1 MEKLLQVENLHVSFN
16 TYGGEV
22 KAVRGVNFSVKK
34 GEVVAIVGESG
45 CGKSVTA
52 KSIMKLLTVPP
63 AEYKDGRIL
72 FHGDD
77 LLTLPENQMKKI
89 RGNKISMIF
98 QDPMSSLNPTSR
110 IGDQLIEGLVKHKK
124 LTKAAALHQAV
135 HLLERVGIPHA
146 KSRLKHY
153 PHEFSG
159 GMRQR
164 VMIAMALAC
173 DPELI
178 IADEPTTALDVTIQA
193 QILSLMKRLQKET
206 NTSIILITHD
216 LGVVAEVS
224 DKVIVMYA
232 GEVVESGSV
241 EEIFRNPNHPYTKG
255 LLKSVPRLDMD
266 RGSRLY
272 SIVGSP
278 PDLLEPPKGCS
289 FFPRCENA
297 LKVCRDFRPEL
308 EFVSGTQQSACW
320 LHHPMAQAAA
330 AKGKE
335 VHNHV
340 GTRS

>member
-1 MEKLLQVENLHVSFN
+1 VEKLLQVENLNVSFN

-22 KAVRGVNFSVKK
+22 KAVRGVSFSVKK
-34 GEVVAIVGESG
+34 GEAVAIVGESG

-52 KSIMKLLTVPP
+52 KSIMKLLTAPP
-63 AEYKDGRIL
+63 AEYKTGKIM
-72 FHGDD
+72 FHGQD
-77 LLTLPENQMKKI
+77 LLSLPENEMKKI

-110 IGDQLIEGLVKHKK
+110 IGDQLIEGLVKHNR
-124 LTKAAALHQAV
+124 LSRAIALQHAV
-135 HLLERVGIPHA
+135 QLLERVGIPHA

-193 QILSLMKRLQKET
+193 QILSLMKKLQKET

-216 LGVVAEVS
+216 LGVVAEVC

-241 EEIFRNPNHPYTKG
+241 EEIFRNPTHPYTKG
-255 LLKSVPRLDMD
+255 LMKSVPRLDMD
-266 RGSRLY
+266 RSSRLY

-278 PDLLEPPKGCS
+278 PDLLDPPKGCS
-289 FFPRCENA
+289 FYPRCEYA
-297 LKVCRDFRPEL
+297 MKVCKDYHPEL
-308 EFVSGTQQSACW
+308 EVVSGTQQSSCW

-330 AKGKE
+330 AKVRE
-335 VHNHV
+335 DLNVS
-340 GTRS
+340 TTS

>member
-1 MEKLLQVENLHVSFN
+1 MEKNLLQVENLHVSFN

-22 KAVRGVNFSVKK
+22 KAVRGVNFTVNK
-34 GEVVAIVGESG
+34 GEAVAIVGESG

-52 KSIMKLLTVPP
+52 KSIMRLLSTPP
-63 AEYKDGRIL
+63 TEYKSGKIL
-72 FHGDD
+72 FHGQD
-77 LLTLPENQMKKI
+77 LLQVKESEMKQI

-124 LTKAAALHQAV
+124 LSRAV
-135 HLLERVGIPHA
+135 AQQHAIILLEKVGIPQA

-193 QILSLMKRLQKET
+193 QILNLMKRLQKET
-206 NTSIILITHD
+206 DTSIILITHD
-216 LGVVAEVS
+216 LGVVAEVC

-232 GEVVESGSV
+232 GEVVETGTV
-241 EEIFRNPNHPYTKG
+241 EEIFSNPTHPYTKG
-255 LLKSVPRLDMD
+255 LMKSIPRLDMD
-266 RGSRLY
+266 RRERLY

-278 PDLLEPPKGCS
+278 PDLLDPPKGCS
-289 FFPRCENA
+289 FFPRCEHA
-297 LKVCRDFRPEL
+297 MKVCKDFHPVL
-308 EFVSGTQQSACW
+308 ENIRGSQQSACW
-320 LHHPMAQAAA
+320 LHHPNAQAAA

-335 VHNHV
+335 VK
-340 GTRS
+340 

>member
-1 MEKLLQVENLHVSFN
+1 MEKLLQIENLNVSFN

-22 KAVRGVNFSVKK
+22 KAVRGVSFSVKK
-34 GEVVAIVGESG
+34 GEAVAIVGESG

-52 KSIMKLLTVPP
+52 KSIMKLLTSPP
-63 AEYKDGRIL
+63 AEYKEGKIL
-72 FHGDD
+72 FHGQD
-77 LLTLPENQMKKI
+77 LLPLPENEMKKI

-110 IGDQLIEGLVKHKK
+110 IGDQLIEGLVKHNRMSR
-124 LTKAAALHQAV
+124 AIALQHAV
-135 HLLERVGIPHA
+135 QLLERVGIPHA

-164 VMIAMALAC
+164 VMIAIALAC

-193 QILSLMKRLQKET
+193 QILTLMKKLQKET

-216 LGVVAEVS
+216 LGVVAEVC

-241 EEIFRNPNHPYTKG
+241 EEIFSNPTHPYTKG
-255 LLKSVPRLDMD
+255 LMKSVPRLDMD
-266 RGSRLY
+266 RSSRLY

-278 PDLLEPPKGCS
+278 PDLLDPPKGCS
-289 FFPRCENA
+289 FYPRCEYA
-297 LKVCRDFRPEL
+297 MKVCKDYHPEL
-308 EFVSGTQQSACW
+308 ELVSGTQQSSCW

-330 AKGKE
+330 AKVRE
-335 VHNHV
+335 DH
-340 GTRS
+340 

>member
-1 MEKLLQVENLHVSFN
+1 MEKLLQVENLNVSFN

-22 KAVRGVNFSVKK
+22 KAVRGVSFSVKK
-34 GEVVAIVGESG
+34 GEAVAIVGESG

-52 KSIMKLLTVPP
+52 KSIMKLLTLPP
-63 AEYKDGRIL
+63 AEYKEGKIL
-72 FHGDD
+72 FHGQD
-77 LLTLPENQMKKI
+77 LLSLPENEMKKI

-110 IGDQLIEGLVKHKK
+110 IGDQLIEGLIKHKRMSRSI
-124 LTKAAALHQAV
+124 ALQHAV
-135 HLLERVGIPHA
+135 QLLERVGIPHA

-164 VMIAMALAC
+164 VIIAMALAC

-193 QILSLMKRLQKET
+193 QILTLMKKLQKET

-216 LGVVAEVS
+216 LGVVAEVC

-241 EEIFRNPNHPYTKG
+241 EEIFSNPTHPYTKG
-255 LLKSVPRLDMD
+255 LMKSVPRLDMD
-266 RGSRLY
+266 RRSRLY

-278 PDLLEPPKGCS
+278 PDLLDPPKGCS
-289 FFPRCENA
+289 FYPRCEYA
-297 LKVCRDFRPEL
+297 MKVCKDFHPEL
-308 EFVSGTQQSACW
+308 ELVSGTQQSSCW

-330 AKGKE
+330 AKVRE
-335 VHNHV
+335 DH
-340 GTRS
+340 

>member
-1 MEKLLQVENLHVSFN
+1 MEKLLQVDNLHVSFH
-16 TYGGEV
+16 THGGEI
-22 KAVRGVNFSVKK
+22 KAVRGVHFTVAK
-34 GEVVAIVGESG
+34 GEAVAIVGESG

-63 AEYKDGRIL
+63 AEYKAGKVL
-72 FHGDD
+72 YHGDD

-110 IGDQLIEGLVKHKK
+110 IGEQLIEGLTKHKH
-124 LTKAAALHQAV
+124 LSRSNAFEHAV
-135 HLLERVGIPHA
+135 ELLERVGIPQA
-146 KSRLKHY
+146 KTRLKHY

-193 QILSLMKRLQKET
+193 QILSLMKKLQMET

-216 LGVVAEVS
+216 LGVVAEVC

-232 GEVVESGSV
+232 GEVVESGTV
-241 EEIFRNPNHPYTKG
+241 EEIFCNPTHPYTKG
-255 LLKSVPRLDMD
+255 LLKSVPRLDKD
-266 RGSRLY
+266 RGTKLY

-278 PDLLEPPKGCS
+278 PDLLDPPKGCS
-289 FFPRCENA
+289 FFPRCEFA
-297 LKVCRDFRPEL
+297 MKVCKEYHPSL
-308 EFVSGTQQSACW
+308 EHIGGTQQSSCW
-320 LHHPMAQAAA
+320 LNHPLAQTAAS
-330 AKGKE
+330 KGK
-335 VHNHV
+335 
-340 GTRS
+340 GG

>member
-1 MEKLLQVENLHVSFN
+1 MEKLLQVENLNVSFN

-22 KAVRGVNFSVKK
+22 KAVRGVSFSVKK
-34 GEVVAIVGESG
+34 GEAVAIVGESG

-52 KSIMKLLTVPP
+52 KSIMKLLTAPP
-63 AEYKDGRIL
+63 AEYKQGKIL
-72 FHGDD
+72 FHGQD
-77 LLTLPENQMKKI
+77 LLTLPENEMKKI

-110 IGDQLIEGLVKHKK
+110 IGDQLIEGLVKHNRMSR
-124 LTKAAALHQAV
+124 AIALQHAV
-135 HLLERVGIPHA
+135 KLLERVGIPHA

-193 QILSLMKRLQKET
+193 QILTLMKKLQKET

-216 LGVVAEVS
+216 LGVVAEVC

-241 EEIFRNPNHPYTKG
+241 EEIFRNPTHPYTKG
-255 LLKSVPRLDMD
+255 LMKSVPRLDMD
-266 RGSRLY
+266 RSSRLY

-278 PDLLEPPKGCS
+278 PDLLDPPKGCS
-289 FFPRCENA
+289 FYPRCEYA
-297 LKVCRDFRPEL
+297 MKVCKDYHPEL
-308 EFVSGTQQSACW
+308 ELVSGTQQSSCW

-330 AKGKE
+330 AKLREG
-335 VHNHV
+335 H
-340 GTRS
+340 

>member
-1 MEKLLQVENLHVSFN
+1 VEKLLQVENLNVSFK

-22 KAVRGVNFSVKK
+22 KAVRGVSFSVKK
-34 GEVVAIVGESG
+34 GEAVAIVGESG

-52 KSIMKLLTVPP
+52 KSIMKLLTSPP
-63 AEYKDGRIL
+63 AQYKDGKIL
-72 FHGDD
+72 FHGQD
-77 LLTLPENQMKKI
+77 LLSLPENEMKKI

-110 IGDQLIEGLVKHKK
+110 IGDQLIEGLVKHNRMSR
-124 LTKAAALHQAV
+124 AIALQHAV
-135 HLLERVGIPHA
+135 QLLERVGIPHA

-193 QILSLMKRLQKET
+193 QILTLMKKLQKET

-216 LGVVAEVS
+216 LGVVAEVC

-241 EEIFRNPNHPYTKG
+241 EEIFSNPTHPYTKG
-255 LLKSVPRLDMD
+255 LMKSVPRLDMD
-266 RGSRLY
+266 RSSRLY

-278 PDLLEPPKGCS
+278 PDLLDPPKGCS
-289 FFPRCENA
+289 FYPRCEYA
-297 LKVCRDFRPEL
+297 MKVCKDYHPEL
-308 EFVSGTQQSACW
+308 ELVSGTQQSSCW

-330 AKGKE
+330 AKVRE
-335 VHNHV
+335 DH
-340 GTRS
+340 

>member
-1 MEKLLQVENLHVSFN
+1 VEKLLQVENLNVSFN

-22 KAVRGVNFSVKK
+22 KAVRGVSFSVKK
-34 GEVVAIVGESG
+34 GEAVAIVGESG

-52 KSIMKLLTVPP
+52 KSIMKLLTAPP
-63 AEYKDGRIL
+63 AEYKTGKIM
-72 FHGDD
+72 FHGQD
-77 LLTLPENQMKKI
+77 LLTLPENEMKKI

-110 IGDQLIEGLVKHKK
+110 IGDQLIEGLVKHNR
-124 LTKAAALHQAV
+124 LSRAIALQHAV
-135 HLLERVGIPHA
+135 QLLERVGIPHA

-193 QILSLMKRLQKET
+193 QILTLMKKLQKET

-216 LGVVAEVS
+216 LGVVAEVC

-241 EEIFRNPNHPYTKG
+241 EEIFRNPTHPYTKG
-255 LLKSVPRLDMD
+255 LMKSVPRLDMD
-266 RGSRLY
+266 RSSRLY
-272 SIVGSP
+272 SILGSP
-278 PDLLEPPKGCS
+278 PDLLDPPKGCS
-289 FFPRCENA
+289 FYPRCEYA
-297 LKVCRDFRPEL
+297 MKVCKDYHPEL
-308 EFVSGTQQSACW
+308 ELVSGTQQSSCW

-330 AKGKE
+330 AKGRE
-335 VHNHV
+335 DLNVSS
-340 GTRS
+340 TS

>member
-1 MEKLLQVENLHVSFN
+1 VEKLLQVENLNVSFN
-16 TYGGEV
+16 TYSGEV
-22 KAVRGVNFSVKK
+22 KAVRGVSFSVKK
-34 GEVVAIVGESG
+34 GEAVAIVGESG

-52 KSIMKLLTVPP
+52 KSIMKLLTAPP
-63 AEYKDGRIL
+63 AEYKTGKIM
-72 FHGDD
+72 FHGQD
-77 LLTLPENQMKKI
+77 LLSLPENEMKKI

-110 IGDQLIEGLVKHKK
+110 IGDQLIEGLVKHNR
-124 LTKAAALHQAV
+124 LSRAIALQHAV
-135 HLLERVGIPHA
+135 QLLERVGIPHA

-193 QILSLMKRLQKET
+193 QILSLMKKLQKET

-216 LGVVAEVS
+216 LGVVAEVC

-241 EEIFRNPNHPYTKG
+241 EEIFRNPTHPYTKG
-255 LLKSVPRLDMD
+255 LMKSVPRLDMD
-266 RGSRLY
+266 RSSRLY

-278 PDLLEPPKGCS
+278 PDLLDPPKGCS
-289 FFPRCENA
+289 FYPRCEYA
-297 LKVCRDFRPEL
+297 MKVCKDYHPEL
-308 EFVSGTQQSACW
+308 EVVSGTQQSSCW

-330 AKGKE
+330 AKVRE
-335 VHNHV
+335 DLNVS
-340 GTRS
+340 TTS

>member
-1 MEKLLQVENLHVSFN
+1 VEKLLQVENLNVSFN

-22 KAVRGVNFSVKK
+22 KAVRGVSFSVKK
-34 GEVVAIVGESG
+34 GEAVAIVGESG

-52 KSIMKLLTVPP
+52 KSFMKLLTAPP
-63 AEYKDGRIL
+63 AEYKQGKIL
-72 FHGDD
+72 FHGQD
-77 LLTLPENQMKKI
+77 LLTLPENEMKKI

-110 IGDQLIEGLVKHKK
+110 IGDQLIEGLVKHNRMSR
-124 LTKAAALHQAV
+124 AIALQHAV
-135 HLLERVGIPHA
+135 KLLERVGIPHA

-193 QILSLMKRLQKET
+193 QILTLMKKLQKET

-216 LGVVAEVS
+216 LGVVAEVC

-241 EEIFRNPNHPYTKG
+241 EEIFRNPTHPYTKG
-255 LLKSVPRLDMD
+255 LMKSVPRLDMD
-266 RGSRLY
+266 RSSRLY

-278 PDLLEPPKGCS
+278 PDLLDPPKGCS
-289 FFPRCENA
+289 FYPRCEYA
-297 LKVCRDFRPEL
+297 MKVCKDYHPEL
-308 EFVSGTQQSACW
+308 ELVSGTQQSSCW

-330 AKGKE
+330 AKLREG
-335 VHNHV
+335 H
-340 GTRS
+340 